1 MFDVLLNRLRPPV
14 AQQPRNRYGLIE
26 KKSGFGYLGG
36 SSDVG
41 QWICIRGSRQVE
53 GIRSGEI
60 GWWLEL
66 QGMAVHKHKLKI
78 QVHAEIQ
85 RHSPSSKSS
94 TTDELLRTDDLDD
107 LPITDDL

>member
-1 MFDVLLNRLRPPV
+1 VDVH
-14 AQQPRNRYGLIE
+14 
-26 KKSGFGYLGG
+26 K
-36 SSDVG
+36 
-41 QWICIRGSRQVE
+41 GSRQVE
-53 GIRSGEI
+53 GIQSGEI

-94 TTDELLRTDDLDD
+94 TTDELLITYDLLTDDLDD
-107 LPITDDL
+107 LSITDDL